1 MKELPLGYTSVI
13 DNDKTCHLM
22 INNLSEEQ
30 LGKWSCTVKQKG
42 QNQYQQAFMTATEV
56 LPVTDVRL
64 PIHIVPETYVIHLT
78 PFIIQGNYTIE
89 GTFMKLSFQ
98 TFSSRQVLM
107 K

>member
-1 MKELPLGYTSVI
+1 M
-13 DNDKTCHLM
+13 
-22 INNLSEEQ
+22 
-30 LGKWSCTVKQKG
+30 VKQKG

-89 GTFMKLSFQ
+89 GTFKKINFLNFHFTLGFDEIMDLEI
-98 TFSSRQVLM
+98 
-107 K
+107 